1 MQGYRRSFRKWKL
14 FINSVTLYI
23 SSYYLTL
30 TAAAVAKL
38 LQSCSTVC
46 DPIDSSP
53 PGSPVPGILQART
66 LEWVAIS
73 FSNAWK
79 WKVKVKSLTTGSL
92 LQVIHGKISCW
103 SHCLQWF
110 LEPKK
115 RKSVTAS
122 TFSPSIYLEVMGL
135 DAMIF
140 VFWMLSFKPLF
151 HSPLSPSARDSLVP
165 LCFLP
170 WGWYHL
176 NIVPPECS
184 PISHKIW
191 NRSLFS

>member
-1 MQGYRRSFRKWKL
+1 MQGYKRSFRKWKL

-30 TAAAVAKL
+30 TAAAAVAKL
-38 LQSCSTVC
+38 LQSCPTVC
-46 DPIDSSP
+46 DPMDSSP

-92 LQVIHGKISCW
+92 LQVIHGKISSW

-122 TFSPSIYLEVMGL
+122 TFSPSIYHEVIGPDVIIL
-135 DAMIF
+135 GF
-140 VFWMLSFKPLF
+140 CMLSFKPVFFTLLF
-151 HSPLSPSARDSLVP
+151 DLHQEVL
-165 LCFLP
+165 
-170 WGWYHL
+170 
-176 NIVPPECS
+176 
-184 PISHKIW
+184 
-191 NRSLFS
+191 